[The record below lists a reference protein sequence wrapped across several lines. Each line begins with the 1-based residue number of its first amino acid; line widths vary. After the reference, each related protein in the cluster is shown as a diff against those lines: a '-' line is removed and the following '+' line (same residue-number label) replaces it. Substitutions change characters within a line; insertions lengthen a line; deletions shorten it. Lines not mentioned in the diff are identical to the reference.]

1 MKKRKK
7 LKKLWVVLTLFIS
20 LISVQTMQIMEEAS
34 TENVDGQKCKLDI
47 GNTYAPEMLS
57 LRGIIC
63 KEAKVISFY
72 FR

>member
-1 MKKRKK
+1 
-7 LKKLWVVLTLFIS
+7 
-20 LISVQTMQIMEEAS
+20 MQIMEEAS